1 MLTPSKLT
9 TIKWAGPNTILI
21 EIERNDARLYLTK
34 NEALDLID
42 AVTMFRDA
50 YPEDFTMKTIDNI
63 DTIDGNWEWTSTR
76 G

>member
-9 TIKWAGPNTILI
+9 TIKWASGNTVMI

-34 NEALDLID
+34 REALDLIT
-42 AVTMFRDA
+42 AVNMFKAA
-50 YPEDFTMKTIDNI
+50 YPKDFAAERIDFEDISEDDN
-63 DTIDGNWEWTSTR
+63 WTTTH